1 MQFGIKTKS
10 DWKDANIKIELEEK
24 DSPVVFNKEKAERNT
39 GSNFIFDD
47 NNRVNVDKLIM
58 ETPQTR
64 FKKSENNDV
73 FGWTILASAV
83 LMELTSGVVIY
94 RKKSKINL

>member
-1 MQFGIKTKS
+1 MFS
-10 DWKDANIKIELEEK
+10 
-24 DSPVVFNKEKAERNT
+24 KEKAERNT

-58 ETPQTR
+58 ETPQTG
-64 FKKSENNDV
+64 FKKKKNNDT
-73 FGWTILASAV
+73 FGWIILASAV
-83 LMELTSGVVIY
+83 LMALNSGVVIY

>member
-1 MQFGIKTKS
+1 
-10 DWKDANIKIELEEK
+10 
-24 DSPVVFNKEKAERNT
+24 
-39 GSNFIFDD
+39 
-47 NNRVNVDKLIM
+47 M
-58 ETPQTR
+58 ETPRTR

-83 LMELTSGVVIY
+83 LMVLTSGVVIY